1 MTGKKIG
8 RRELL
13 KLLPGGI
20 LAALAALAVGDA
32 VEAAEFKGWHLGDP
46 CVFCGIA
53 HDDVE
58 IGPCHDC
65 KRANLQEVMKTESPV
80 RAASDAGEMGSG
92 TIADAVDYGS
102 LTWIYGEEAACPDC
116 GMVGPVR

>member
-13 KLLPGGI
+13 SGGV
-20 LAALAALAVGDA
+20 LMALGGVLMALGGLSAAIAAGD
-32 VEAAEFKGWHLGDP
+32 EGEPAEFKGWHLGDP

-65 KRANLQEVMKTESPV
+65 KLK
-80 RAASDAGEMGSG
+80 
-92 TIADAVDYGS
+92 
-102 LTWIYGEEAACPDC
+102 
-116 GMVGPVR
+116 